1 MVVVPAVTPVIM
13 PAVLMVATDGVL
25 LLHVPP
31 MVVLLTVVVSPAHTC
46 SVPVMV
52 AGSGFTVTVAVRIQP
67 VPSEYVIVAVAAV
80 VLPVST
86 PLTVPVASTV
96 ATAVLLLAQVPP
108 AVVVLSTVVA
118 P

>member
-1 MVVVPAVTPVIM
+1 MVLVPAVTPVIT

-31 MVVLLTVVVSPAHTC
+31 VVVLLTVVVSPAHTC
-46 SVPVMV
+46 SVPVMA

-108 AVVVLSTVVA
+108 AVVVLNTVVA